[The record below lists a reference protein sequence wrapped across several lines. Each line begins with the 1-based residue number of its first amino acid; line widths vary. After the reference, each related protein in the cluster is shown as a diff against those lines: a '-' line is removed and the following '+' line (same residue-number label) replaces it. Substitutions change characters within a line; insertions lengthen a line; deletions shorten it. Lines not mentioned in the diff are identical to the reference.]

1 MLPRPGHA
9 IALCA
14 LALLMLGVVMVNSAG
29 MSVDPR
35 APVTFETILTSQ
47 STIYMVLAVLAL
59 IIAAATPVW
68 RLIPGMPRTG
78 GEGVGAGG
86 SGGPLRRPGEVDR
99 WGGWGLWPMW
109 LAVAALGG
117 VLATVYVPGLGHEV
131 NGSHRWLRINLG
143 SQRLS
148 VQPSEIAKWGMIFVL
163 AWSCWR
169 LGDRLR
175 SFRHGLLPMLVGL
188 GAVAGFIVIE
198 DLGTGVLVAMV
209 GGCML
214 LAAGARWW
222 HFALMIPPGVGA
234 FVLAVLK
241 SPYRLERIQTFL
253 DPYRDPQGAGY
264 HMIQSM
270 VAIANGGGAGRGL
283 GHGLQKMGYLPEDQT
298 DFLFSIINEELGI
311 PGAALVLGLY
321 LGILWAG
328 YQILRAQR
336 HPLPKLLTLGIIATL
351 GLQAIVNIAVVTGV
365 GPTKGIALPLLSSGG
380 TGWILTA
387 FCLGLLVALDR
398 ASTAAREEARP
409 AILDG
414 RGPRLDTI
422 GRGRAGRADRPIDAP
437 AAAVSG
443 TASPRNFD
451 GAGAASMD
459 VKVMPTARAMAAR
472 PVVGAAQA

>member
-68 RLIPGMPRTG
+68 RLIPGMPRGSGAESGTG
-78 GEGVGAGG
+78 VPGRPALSGGGRGEG
-86 SGGPLRRPGEVDR
+86 
-99 WGGWGLWPMW
+99 GWRLWPMW
-109 LAVAALGG
+109 LAVLALGA

-131 NGSHRWLRINLG
+131 NGSHRWLRINIG
-143 SQRLS
+143 TQRLS

-163 AWSCWR
+163 AWACWR
-169 LGDRLR
+169 LGDGLR
-175 SFRHGLLPMLVGL
+175 SFTRGLLPVLVAV

-214 LAAGARWW
+214 LAGGARWW
-222 HFALMIPPGVGA
+222 HFALMIPPAVAA
-234 FVLAVLK
+234 FAFAVLK

-311 PGAALVLGLY
+311 PGAALVVGLY
-321 LGILWAG
+321 VGILWAG
-328 YQILRAQR
+328 YLILRAQS
-336 HPLPKLLTLGIIATL
+336 HPVPRLLTLGIITTV

-380 TGWILTA
+380 TGWILTT

-398 ASTAAREEARP
+398 ESAWAEEESRP
-409 AILDG
+409 AVLGG
-414 RGPRLDTI
+414 RGPRLDAI
-422 GRGRAGRADRPIDAP
+422 GRGLGGADGATGGDGVMATMSGRESWAGSGVGGPAPVDVKIMP
-437 AAAVSG
+437 AARAMG
-443 TASPRNFD
+443 TLPAPD
-451 GAGAASMD
+451 
-459 VKVMPTARAMAAR
+459 TARA
-472 PVVGAAQA
+472 